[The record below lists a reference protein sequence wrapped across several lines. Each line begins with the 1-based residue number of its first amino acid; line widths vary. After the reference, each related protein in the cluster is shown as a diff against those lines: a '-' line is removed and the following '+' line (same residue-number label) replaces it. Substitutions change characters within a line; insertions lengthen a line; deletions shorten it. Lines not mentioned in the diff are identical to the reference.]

1 VRARGVVV
9 GLIVLALVGLG
20 GYALRVF
27 VGDGLSLPDVPAS
40 CEVTSADGDPVR
52 LDGEQTANAATIA
65 AVGRGRGLPG
75 QAVVVALATSLQEAK
90 LRNLDHLGRHNDHDS
105 LGLFQQR
112 PSQGWGT
119 AEQILDQRHAAES
132 FYTALVRVRGWE
144 KMRVTDAAQ
153 QVQRSAHPEAY
164 EKWAD
169 EARVLTAALTGR
181 QGAAVMCTMSPRRD
195 KAGPAAAEAAANQ
208 LRQDFG
214 AQAPMVV
221 TEEQTLR
228 VAVTDRQTGW
238 QVAHW
243 LVAHSGQTGV
253 TKVAYA
259 DKQWSADHATWSAT
273 DKDNE
278 ELRAEVPPAR

>member
-1 VRARGVVV
+1 MRARGVAAILV
-9 GLIVLALVGLG
+9 VLALVGLG
-20 GYALRVF
+20 GYLLREF
-27 VGDGLSLPDVPAS
+27 VGHRLALPVVPAS
-40 CEVTSADGDPVR
+40 CEITSANNDLVR

-65 AVGRGRGLPG
+65 AVAHGRALPD
-75 QAVVVALATSLQEAK
+75 QAIVIALATSLQEAK

-105 LGLFQQR
+105 LGIFQQR
-112 PSQGWGT
+112 PSQGWGS

-132 FYTALVRVRGWE
+132 FYAALVQVRGWQ
-144 KMRVTDAAQ
+144 KMRVTEAAQ

-169 EARVLTAALTGR
+169 EARVLTQALIGK
-181 QGAAVMCTMSPRRD
+181 QGAAVMCTATPPRD
-195 KAGPAAAEAAANQ
+195 KTGPAAAEAAAAE

-214 AQAPMVV
+214 PKAPMVV
-221 TEEQTLR
+221 TEDQTLLVE
-228 VAVTDRQTGW
+228 VADRQTGW

-243 LVAHSGQTGV
+243 LVAHSVLTGV

-259 DKQWSADHATWSAT
+259 DKQWSADHGTWSAS
-273 DKDNE
+273 DKVND